1 MRCSDLSA
9 AALAVARSAILAASL
24 ATLAAAPSAAAP
36 STTPSLV
43 GVYDGGQ
50 MEIAATLELKAD
62 GRFHYAM
69 SYGALDE
76 EATGKWQASGD
87 RVLLTS
93 DPVTPP
99 RYVVVSQQPAPAG
112 VLRIIIDF
120 KDPYDQQNFSAL
132 IAKSDGRVEDVQLGI
147 DGLSWPFAVGAAPT
161 SVRLLLDVFQI
172 VSEPLPLA
180 SSPGYLI
187 HYRFEA
193 NDFGKVAFNATPL
206 AVING
211 ELLLERQGRTLKFR
225 RPKR

>member
-1 MRCSDLSA
+1 MRCSDLSVAWA
-9 AALAVARSAILAASL
+9 AARNVVLAASL
-24 ATLAAAPSAAAP
+24 ATLAAAPAAAAG
-36 STTPSLV
+36 STAASLI

-50 MEIAATLELKAD
+50 MEIAAGLELKAN
-62 GRFHYAM
+62 GRFQYGL

-99 RYVVVSQQPAPAG
+99 RYTVVSQQAGPAS

-120 KDPYDQQNFSAL
+120 KDPYDQQQFSAL
-132 IAKSDGRVEDVQLGI
+132 ITKSDGAVEDVQLGI
-147 DGLSWPFAVGAAPT
+147 DGLSWPFAADAAPT

-180 SSPGYLI
+180 ASSGFLI
-187 HYRFEA
+187 HYNFEP

-211 ELLLERQGRTLKFR
+211 ELVLERHGRTLKFHR
-225 RPKR
+225 AKR